1 MKIIKA
7 INIITDKLI
16 VFVFIILLLL
26 SLYFIYDSWYV
37 RYIASG
43 NSYNTYRPTIEDLDA
58 YKELSDECV
67 GWITIDDTTI
77 DYPIM
82 QAKDNIKYLSTDPHG
97 DYAISGSIFL
107 DCNNKKNFTDPY
119 NLVYG
124 HHMSDYKMF
133 GELDRFTDKD
143 FFNSH
148 RKGTLTINEKQYK
161 LDVFAFMETDANVK
175 PLFDPTNYTNQL
187 EIIQQNNLY
196 YNEPINKDIL
206 VALSTCKEPGS
217 TKRTIL
223 VCSLIKD

>member
-1 MKIIKA
+1 MRDI
-7 INIITDKLI
+7 
-16 VFVFIILLLL
+16 
-26 SLYFIYDSWYV
+26 W
-37 RYIASG
+37 
-43 NSYNTYRPTIEDLDA
+43 E
-58 YKELSDECV
+58 
-67 GWITIDDTTI
+67 
-77 DYPIM
+77 
-82 QAKDNIKYLSTDPHG
+82 DNIRSLVNQNCNQDRSKIEPWFNIALRH
-97 DYAISGSIFL
+97 
-107 DCNNKKNFTDPY
+107 DCNNNKNFTDPY

-133 GELDRFTDKD
+133 GELDRFKDED

-175 PLFDPTNYTNQL
+175 PLFDPTNHTNQL
-187 EIIQQNNLY
+187 EIIQQSNLY

-223 VCSLIKD
+223 I